1 MHIGL
6 IAGGGDLPKH
16 VVKAAQQDG
25 HEVSVIALGG
35 FADPADY
42 PGAKV
47 LGLAE
52 FGKMTKAL
60 KKAKVSHV
68 CFAGIVKRPD
78 FKKLKPDLKAMFHMG
93 GAVKAAKQGDDAL
106 MRYLLELFEK
116 EGFDVIAPQ
125 DVCQSLLL
133 PEGILGLVSL
143 TEAHKED
150 AAKACEIASKIG
162 AMDIGQGA
170 VVCGGVVLAVEAQE
184 GTDAMLARVAELPLE
199 IRGSA
204 AARRGVLAKMVKP
217 TQETRVDLP
226 TIGPAT
232 IENAAAAGLAGIVA
246 EGGCAFIIDRDEVI
260 TLANAAG
267 LFIAGLPPSKQGKTH
282 RYWWR
287 SDGGRGDRE
296 RDRYFWSRNI
306 GLCRRPEILP
316 HDIGPCA
323 GYC

>member
-6 IAGGGDLPKH
+6 IAGGGDLPKY

-25 HEVSVIALGG
+25 HDVSVIALKG
-35 FADPADY
+35 FAQLSDFAQ
-42 PGAKV
+42 AKA
-47 LGLAE
+47 LGVAE

-60 KKAKVSHV
+60 KKAKATHV

-78 FKKLKPDLKAMFHMG
+78 FKSLKPDLKAMLHMG

-106 MRYLLELFEK
+106 MRYILEVFEK

-133 PEGILGLVSL
+133 PEGMLGAVPL
-143 TEAHKED
+143 TQAHKED

-162 AMDIGQGA
+162 ALDIGQGA

-184 GTDAMLARVAELPLE
+184 GTDAMLNRVAELPAE
-199 IRGSA
+199 IRGA
-204 AARRGVLAKMVKP
+204 AGERKGVLAKMVKP

-246 EGGCAFIIDRDEVI
+246 EGGRAFIIDRERVI
-260 TLANAAG
+260 DLADAAG
-267 LFIAGLPPSKQGKTH
+267 LFIAGLPPSKV
-282 RYWWR
+282 
-287 SDGGRGDRE
+287 
-296 RDRYFWSRNI
+296 
-306 GLCRRPEILP
+306 
-316 HDIGPCA
+316 
-323 GYC
+323 